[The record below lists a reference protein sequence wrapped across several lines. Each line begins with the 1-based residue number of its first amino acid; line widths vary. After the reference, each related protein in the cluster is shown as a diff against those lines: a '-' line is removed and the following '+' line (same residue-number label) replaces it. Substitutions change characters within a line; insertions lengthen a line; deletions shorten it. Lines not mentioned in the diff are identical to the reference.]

1 MELSKI
7 ISAYREKNKISQRE
21 FARLCG
27 LSNSLISILE
37 AGINKQTG
45 KPAVPDMITYKK
57 LADGMHITM
66 QELFEKIGNSGFV
79 KNSDEFQDA
88 KDFNLSVMEIQML
101 TAFRAADYRARVD
114 ALMILE
120 RHKVAD

>member
-7 ISAYREKNKISQRE
+7 ISAYREENKISQRE

-66 QELFEKIGNSGFV
+66 QELFEKIGSSGFV
-79 KNSDEFQDA
+79 KNSDEFQYA
-88 KDFNLSVMEIQML
+88 KYFKLSVIEIQIL
-101 TAFRAADYRARVD
+101 TAFRSADDRARAD
-114 ALMILE
+114 ALVILE
-120 RHKVAD
+120 RHKAAD